1 MPLESTL
8 SLSAPAGDTQ
18 PLACAYWLAD
28 TARSRFLFVSAGFE
42 ALWGRPV
49 SALHEDP
56 SRYLAAV
63 HPDDLPLFADQQPP
77 VSGRR
82 QRLFRL
88 RQPDGSYRAV
98 AECTFSMIS
107 PFGGEPRLAGVL
119 FEQPADPALLPEDW
133 LAGRENIV
141 DELAGLYQ
149 RSISN
154 DDNLRHLFAYSAI
167 AVIVLD
173 AEGYVCEWNHE
184 AERLLGWPDSAAL
197 GRPLAALLVP
207 APLQNRFHDWLFAD
221 DGGAMAHTMRPLEI
235 PALHS
240 NGSRVPLELSGWQFV
255 LSGLPYR
262 GITLRDMTRQHVAE
276 QVLYEHMERARML
289 FEFASIAMVVLD
301 HTGVIIDWNIHA
313 EQIFGLHGEHAVG
326 RPLLEVLPLSPDQLP
341 AGLLL
346 GDQGM
351 QLAEATSLEFTL
363 QRDGQLQHVDAS
375 FWPFSS
381 SQQGFIGAF
390 FRDISARRRSEDALR
405 QSEEHYRLVIDNV
418 RDGIVVV
425 QGMRIVLSNPRA
437 AEISGYSIAELAE
450 VDFASLIHPDDQGR
464 VLDMHRRRVGGEQ
477 VEARDD
483 LRVVNKNGEVRWVDS
498 GVVLIEWHGRQ
509 AALVF
514 FTDITH
520 RKRLEKDLTSTLRER
535 ESILDNTIAGMAFV
549 DGQGFVRWVNS
560 TAAELF
566 QTTPERMQGGSL
578 ERYYDVQ
585 QDFLRTT
592 RDARQAFAE
601 GRAYATE
608 MRMRTACGQ
617 LLWVQLS
624 GKPINPEQ
632 VAQGTVWVMM
642 DISRRKELE
651 FELLRTHTER
661 EAILQSALVGM
672 AFVTNRRLLWIN
684 RTFSLL
690 LGYSEAELIGKSSRI
705 YFRSDEEFD
714 SFGRDAYGCLAGGQI
729 FTTERQLQ
737 TKSGKLIWVQMNGTS
752 IVKSQP
758 DKGTIWT
765 LVDVSERHAAE
776 QEIRDALAKQQELNV
791 LKSRFVSMT
800 SHEFRTPLATVLSS
814 AELLR
819 HYHDRLPPERREALL
834 ESIQTSVQRMTD
846 MLDNILLIGRVE
858 AERVEF
864 VPQPLDVARFCQ
876 SLVQEVS
883 HASHARGEE
892 VLASVVMEMALPQ
905 PVLPLDE
912 KLLREILGNL
922 LSNAFKY
929 SPQGGEIRFS
939 AYCDGN
945 EIVFDVQDQ
954 GIGIPPEDL
963 PQLFDA
969 FHRAQNV
976 GPIPGTGL
984 GLCIVRKSVELHH
997 GQITVSSEQGRG
1009 TQFCVRLPVQEQ
1021 QKGRPA

>member
-1 MPLESTL
+1 MPLQS
-8 SLSAPAGDTQ
+8 SLPAIASANQSLGADT
-18 PLACAYWLAD
+18 AYWLAD
-28 TARSRFLFVSAGFE
+28 MARSRFLYMSAGFE
-42 ALWGRPV
+42 VLWGCPL
-49 SALHEDP
+49 AQLHQDP
-56 SRYLAAV
+56 ACYLHAI
-63 HPDDLPLFADQQPP
+63 HPDDLARFGLGQAT
-77 VSGRR
+77 VSGRQQR
-82 QRLFRL
+82 QFRV
-88 RQPDGSYRAV
+88 RQPDGSFRLLG
-98 AECTFSMIS
+98 ECTFTMIS
-107 PFGGEPRLAGVL
+107 PFGGEPRLAGVV
-119 FEQPADPALLPEDW
+119 FELPACAADPAQDW
-133 LAGRENIV
+133 LAGREHIV
-141 DELAGLYQ
+141 DELAELYQ
-149 RSISN
+149 RSITN
-154 DDNLRHLFAYSAI
+154 DDNLRQLFAHSAI
-167 AVIVLD
+167 AVVVLD
-173 AEGYVCEWNHE
+173 AEGFVCEWNAE
-184 AERLLGWPDSAAL
+184 AERLLGWHDSATL
-197 GRPLAALLVP
+197 GRPLSALIVP
-207 APLQNRFHDWLFAD
+207 PQLQKRFHDWLFAD
-221 DGGAMAHTMRPLEI
+221 SQQALAHTMRPLEL
-235 PALHS
+235 PALHA

-276 QVLYEHMERARML
+276 QVLYEHMERARKL

-301 HTGVIIDWNIHA
+301 HTGTIIDWNIHC
-313 EQIFGLHGEHAVG
+313 ERIFGLRGEHAVG
-326 RPLLEVLPLSPDQLP
+326 QPLLDVLQLGPDQLP
-341 AGLLL
+341 SGLRLSDEGL
-346 GDQGM
+346 
-351 QLAEATSLEFTL
+351 QLAGETSLEFIR
-363 QRDGQLQHVDAS
+363 QRPEGPQHIEAS

-390 FRDISARRRSEDALR
+390 LRDVSARKAAVNALR

-425 QGMRIVLSNPRA
+425 QGMRIVLANPRA
-437 AEISGYSIAELAE
+437 CDISGYCADELAAL
-450 VDFASLIHPDDQGR
+450 DFATLIHPDDRER
-464 VLDMHRRRVGGEQ
+464 VLGAHQRRTQGQQ
-477 VEARDD
+477 VDARDD
-483 LRVVNKNGEVRWVDS
+483 LRVVTKEGNVRWVDS
-498 GVVLIEWHGRQ
+498 GVVMIEWHGSP

-514 FTDITH
+514 FTDITR
-520 RKRLEKDLTSTLRER
+520 RKGLEEDLTSTLRER
-535 ESILDNTIAGMAFV
+535 ESILDNSIAGMAFV
-549 DGQGFVRWVNS
+549 DGQGFVRWVNR

-578 ERYYDVQ
+578 ERYYDNQ
-585 QDFLRTT
+585 PDFLRTS
-592 RDARQAFAE
+592 REARQAFAG
-601 GRAYATE
+601 GRAYVSE

-632 VAQGTVWVMM
+632 PGQGTVWVMM

-684 RTFSLL
+684 RTFSNL
-690 LGYSEAELIGKSSRI
+690 LGYSEEELIGKSSRI
-705 YFRSDEEFD
+705 YFRSDEDFD
-714 SFGRDAYGCLAGGQI
+714 SFGRDAYGSLAAGHI

-737 TKSGKLIWVQMNGTS
+737 TKSGKQIWVQMNGTS

-758 DKGTIWT
+758 EKGTIWT

-776 QEIRDALAKQQELNV
+776 QEIRDALSRQQELNV

-819 HYHDRLPPERREALL
+819 HYEQRLTPERRDELL
-834 ESIQTSVQRMTD
+834 QTIQLSVQRMTD

-858 AERVEF
+858 AERVAF
-864 VPQPLDVARFCQ
+864 VPRQLDLPRFCHN
-876 SLVQEVS
+876 LIQEVRR
-883 HASHARGEE
+883 ASQARGDV
-892 VLASVVMEMALPQ
+892 VLAEVELDIQLPE
-905 PVLPLDE
+905 PVLALDE

-929 SPQGGEIRFS
+929 SPDGGQIRF
-939 AYCDGN
+939 GVRQQGQQV
-945 EIVFDVQDQ
+945 VFDVQDH

-976 GPIPGTGL
+976 GTIPGTGL

-997 GQITVSSEQGRG
+997 GEISVSSEPGHG
-1009 TQFCVRLPVQEQ
+1009 THFSVRLPLQDER
-1021 QKGRPA
+1021 KGGAT

>member
-28 TARSRFLFVSAGFE
+28 TARSRFLFVSSGFE

-56 SRYLAAV
+56 SRYLASV
-63 HPDDLPLFADQQPP
+63 HPDDLAQFADTQPAA
-77 VSGRR
+77 SGRR

-119 FEQPADPALLPEDW
+119 FEQPADPAQLPEDW
-133 LAGRENIV
+133 LAGRESIV

-173 AEGYVCEWNHE
+173 AEGYVCEWNRE

-207 APLQNRFHDWLFAD
+207 APLHNRFHDWLFSD
-221 DGGAMAHTMRPLEI
+221 DGGAMAQTMRPLEI

-313 EQIFGLHGEHAVG
+313 EQIFGLHGEQAVG
-326 RPLLEVLPLSPDQLP
+326 RPLLEVLPLSPEQLP

-483 LRVVNKNGEVRWVDS
+483 LRVVNKNGEVRWVD
-498 GVVLIEWHGRQ
+498 
-509 AALVF
+509 
-514 FTDITH
+514 
-520 RKRLEKDLTSTLRER
+520 
-535 ESILDNTIAGMAFV
+535 
-549 DGQGFVRWVNS
+549 
-560 TAAELF
+560 
-566 QTTPERMQGGSL
+566 
-578 ERYYDVQ
+578 
-585 QDFLRTT
+585 
-592 RDARQAFAE
+592 
-601 GRAYATE
+601 
-608 MRMRTACGQ
+608 
-617 LLWVQLS
+617 
-624 GKPINPEQ
+624 
-632 VAQGTVWVMM
+632 
-642 DISRRKELE
+642 
-651 FELLRTHTER
+651 
-661 EAILQSALVGM
+661 
-672 AFVTNRRLLWIN
+672 
-684 RTFSLL
+684 
-690 LGYSEAELIGKSSRI
+690 
-705 YFRSDEEFD
+705 
-714 SFGRDAYGCLAGGQI
+714 
-729 FTTERQLQ
+729 
-737 TKSGKLIWVQMNGTS
+737 
-752 IVKSQP
+752 
-758 DKGTIWT
+758 
-765 LVDVSERHAAE
+765 
-776 QEIRDALAKQQELNV
+776 
-791 LKSRFVSMT
+791 
-800 SHEFRTPLATVLSS
+800 
-814 AELLR
+814 
-819 HYHDRLPPERREALL
+819 
-834 ESIQTSVQRMTD
+834 
-846 MLDNILLIGRVE
+846 
-858 AERVEF
+858 
-864 VPQPLDVARFCQ
+864 
-876 SLVQEVS
+876 
-883 HASHARGEE
+883 
-892 VLASVVMEMALPQ
+892 
-905 PVLPLDE
+905 
-912 KLLREILGNL
+912 
-922 LSNAFKY
+922 
-929 SPQGGEIRFS
+929 
-939 AYCDGN
+939 
-945 EIVFDVQDQ
+945 
-954 GIGIPPEDL
+954 
-963 PQLFDA
+963 
-969 FHRAQNV
+969 
-976 GPIPGTGL
+976 
-984 GLCIVRKSVELHH
+984 
-997 GQITVSSEQGRG
+997 
-1009 TQFCVRLPVQEQ
+1009 
-1021 QKGRPA
+1021 

>member
-1 MPLESTL
+1 MPLESPL
-8 SLSAPAGDTQ
+8 SSPALLPAALVTDT
-18 PLACAYWLAD
+18 AYWLAD
-28 TARSRFLFVSAGFE
+28 MGRSRFLFMSPGFE
-42 ALWGRPV
+42 ALWGC
-49 SALHEDP
+49 SLASLHEQP
-56 SRYLAAV
+56 ARYLQAI
-63 HPDDLPLFADQQPP
+63 HPDDLAVFGHGQPLAGGRQQ
-77 VSGRR
+77 RC
-82 QRLFRL
+82 FRV
-88 RQPDGSYRAV
+88 RQPDGSYRRIG
-98 AECTFSMIS
+98 ECTFTMIS
-107 PFGGEPRLAGVL
+107 PFGGEPRLAGVA
-119 FEQPADPALLPEDW
+119 FALPDDDATLGGDW
-133 LAGRENIV
+133 LAGKEGIV
-141 DELAGLYQ
+141 DELAELYQ
-149 RSISN
+149 RSITN
-154 DDNLRHLFAYSAI
+154 DDNLRHLFAHSAI

-173 AEGYVCEWNHE
+173 AEGYVCEWNAE
-184 AERLLGWPDSAAL
+184 AERLLGWRDNAAL
-197 GRPLAALLVP
+197 GRQLSALIVP
-207 APLQNRFHDWLFAD
+207 PQLQNRFHDWLFAD
-221 DGGAMAHTMRPLEI
+221 GSDALAHSMRPLEM
-235 PALHS
+235 PAVHA

-301 HTGVIIDWNIHA
+301 HTGTIIDWNIHA
-313 EQIFGLHGEHAVG
+313 EQIFGLRGENAVG
-326 RPLLEVLPLSPDQLP
+326 RPLLDVLQLGPDQLP
-341 AGLLL
+341 PGLSV
-346 GDQGM
+346 GDNGL
-351 QLAEATSLEFTL
+351 QLAAEASLEFVL
-363 QRDGQLQHVDAS
+363 QRADGPQHVDAS

-390 FRDISARRRSEDALR
+390 FRDVTARKTAVNALR
-405 QSEEHYRLVIDNV
+405 ESEEHYRLVIDNV

-437 AEISGYSIAELAE
+437 CEISGYQADELAAL
-450 VDFASLIHPDDQGR
+450 DFASLIHPDDRDR
-464 VLDMHRRRVGGEQ
+464 VLGAHQRRSQGEQ
-477 VEARDD
+477 VDARDD
-483 LRVVNKNGEVRWVDS
+483 LRVLTKQGEERWVDS
-498 GVVLIEWHGRQ
+498 GVVMIEWHGRT

-514 FTDITH
+514 FTDITR
-520 RKRLEKDLTSTLRER
+520 RKRLEDDLTRTLRER
-535 ESILDNTIAGMAFV
+535 ESILDNSIAGMAFV
-549 DGQGFVRWVNS
+549 DGQGFVRWVNR

-578 ERYYDVQ
+578 ERYYDIQ

-592 RDARQAFAE
+592 RDARQAFAA
-601 GRAYATE
+601 GRAFASE

-632 VAQGTVWVMM
+632 PGQGTVWVMM

-651 FELLRTHTER
+651 FELMRTHTER

-684 RTFSLL
+684 RTFSTL
-690 LGYSEAELIGKSSRI
+690 LGYSEEELIGKSSRI
-705 YFRSDEEFD
+705 YFRSDEDFD
-714 SFGRDAYGCLAGGQI
+714 NFGRDAYGSLAAGNI
-729 FTTERQLQ
+729 FATERQLQ
-737 TKSGKLIWVQMNGTS
+737 TKSGKQIWVQMNGTS
-752 IVKSQP
+752 IVKGQP

-765 LVDVSERHAAE
+765 LVDVSERHFAE

-819 HYHDRLPPERREALL
+819 HYRDRLTPERRDELL
-834 ESIQTSVQRMTD
+834 DTIQISVQRMTD

-864 VPQPLDVARFCQ
+864 VPQPLDVARFCRH
-876 SLVQEVS
+876 LVQEVS
-883 HASHARGEE
+883 QASQARGDV
-892 VLASVVMEMALPQ
+892 VLASVEMDIDLAQ
-905 PVLPLDE
+905 PCLPLDE

-929 SPQGGEIRFS
+929 SPDGGVIRF
-939 AYCDGN
+939 AARQQDAKV
-945 EIVFDVQDQ
+945 VFDVQDQ

-976 GPIPGTGL
+976 GAIPGTGL

-997 GQITVSSEQGRG
+997 GEISVTSQPGAG
-1009 TQFCVRLPVQEQ
+1009 THFRVQLPLLAP
-1021 QKGRPA
+1021 QKGGGA

>member
-1 MPLESTL
+1 MSRTTPSVAVNPPDIRLN
-8 SLSAPAGDTQ
+8 GDV
-18 PLACAYWLAD
+18 AYWLAD
-28 TARSRFLFVSAGFE
+28 TARSRFLYMSAGFE
-42 ALWGRPV
+42 PLWGC
-49 SALHEDP
+49 SLAQLHEQP
-56 SRYLAAV
+56 ARYLQAI
-63 HPDDLPLFADQQPP
+63 HPDDLTRFSQGQASA
-77 VSGRR
+77 SGRQ
-82 QRLFRL
+82 QRHFRV
-88 RQPDGSYRAV
+88 RQPDGSYRLV
-98 AECTFSMIS
+98 GECTFTMIS
-107 PFGGEPRLAGVL
+107 PFGGEPRLAGVAFDL
-119 FEQPADPALLPEDW
+119 HAGPADPDADW
-133 LAGRENIV
+133 LQGREGIV
-141 DELAGLYQ
+141 DELAELYQ
-149 RSISN
+149 RSITN
-154 DDNLRHLFAYSAI
+154 DDNLRHLFAHSAI

-173 AEGYVCEWNHE
+173 AEGYVCEWNAE
-184 AERLLGWPDSAAL
+184 AERLLGWRDHAAL
-197 GRPLAALLVP
+197 GRSLSALIVP
-207 APLQNRFHDWLFAD
+207 PPLQARFRDWLFCDSKPAL
-221 DGGAMAHTMRPLEI
+221 AHSMQPLEL
-235 PALHS
+235 PALHA

-255 LSGLPYR
+255 LSGLSYR
-262 GITLRDMTRQHVAE
+262 GITLRDMTRQRVAE

-301 HTGVIIDWNIHA
+301 HTGTIIDWNIHA
-313 EQIFGLHGEHAVG
+313 ERIFGLRGENAVG
-326 RPLLEVLPLSPDQLP
+326 QLLLDVLQLGPDQLP
-341 AGLLL
+341 PGLCV
-346 GDQGM
+346 GDEGL
-351 QLAEATSLEFTL
+351 QLAAETSLEFVR
-363 QRDGQLQHVDAS
+363 QGPDGLQHIEAS

-390 FRDISARRRSEDALR
+390 FRDVSAGKAAVNALR

-425 QGMRIVLSNPRA
+425 QGMRIVLANPRA
-437 AEISGYSIAELAE
+437 CDISGYRAEELAQL
-450 VDFASLIHPDDQGR
+450 DFASLIHPDDRER
-464 VLDMHRRRVGGEQ
+464 VLATHQRRRLGEP

-483 LRVVNKNGEVRWVDS
+483 LRVVNKEGDVRWVDS
-498 GVVLIEWHGRQ
+498 GVVMIEWHGQ
-509 AALVF
+509 PAALVF
-514 FTDITH
+514 FTDITR
-520 RKRLEKDLTSTLRER
+520 RKGLEEDLTNSLRER
-535 ESILDNTIAGMAFV
+535 ESILDNNIAGMAFV
-549 DGQGFVRWVNS
+549 DGQGFVRWVNR

-578 ERYYDVQ
+578 ERYYDLQ
-585 QDFLRTT
+585 HDYLKTSRE
-592 RDARQAFAE
+592 ARCAFGD

-624 GKPINPEQ
+624 GKPINPDQ
-632 VAQGTVWVMM
+632 ASQGTVWVMM

-684 RTFSLL
+684 RTFSNL
-690 LGYSEAELIGKSSRI
+690 LGYGEEELIGKSSRI
-705 YFRSDEEFD
+705 YFRSDEDFD
-714 SFGRDAYGCLAGGQI
+714 SFGRDAYGSLAAGQI

-758 DKGTIWT
+758 EKGTIWT

-819 HYHDRLPPERREALL
+819 HYEQRLTPARRDELL
-834 ESIQTSVQRMTD
+834 QTIQISVQRMTD
-846 MLDNILLIGRVE
+846 MLDSILLIGRVE
-858 AERVEF
+858 AERVAF
-864 VPQPLDVARFCQ
+864 VPRHLELPRFCEN
-876 SLVQEVS
+876 LVQEVRC
-883 HASHARGEE
+883 ACQARGDVVMAEVE
-892 VLASVVMEMALPQ
+892 LDIQLPEPVLA
-905 PVLPLDE
+905 LDE

-929 SPQGGEIRFS
+929 SPDGGQIRFS
-939 AYCDGN
+939 VRQQGQQV
-945 EIVFDVQDQ
+945 VFDVQDH
-954 GIGIPPEDL
+954 GIGIPAADL

-976 GPIPGTGL
+976 GTIPGTGL

-997 GQITVSSEQGRG
+997 GEITVSSEPGLG
-1009 TQFCVRLPVQEQ
+1009 THFSVRLPLQAGH
-1021 QKGRPA
+1021 KGA

>member
-1 MPLESTL
+1 MSLESL
-8 SLSAPAGDTQ
+8 PSVSLAMGQSPQA
-18 PLACAYWLAD
+18 ACAYWLAD
-28 TARSRFLFVSAGFE
+28 MARSRFLFMSPGFE
-42 ALWGRPV
+42 ALWGRPL
-49 SALHEDP
+49 SELHEDP
-56 SRYLAAV
+56 ALYLAAI
-63 HPDDLPLFADQQPP
+63 HPDDRVQAPAAM
-77 VSGRR
+77 SGRQ
-82 QRLFRL
+82 QRLLRL
-88 RQPDGSYRAV
+88 RQPDGSYRSV
-98 AECTFSMIS
+98 AESTFTMIS

-119 FEQPADPALLPEDW
+119 TLPPADLAQLPQDW
-133 LAGRENIV
+133 LAGQEAIV
-141 DELAGLYQ
+141 DELAELYQ
-149 RSISN
+149 RSIAN
-154 DDNLRHLFAYSAI
+154 DDNLRHLFAHSAI

-173 AEGYVCEWNHE
+173 AEGYVCEWNRE
-184 AERLLGWPDSAAL
+184 AERLLGWPDSAVL
-197 GRPLAALLVP
+197 GRPLAAMIVP
-207 APLQNRFHDWLFAD
+207 PQLQNRYHEWLFRHSGEAL
-221 DGGAMAHTMRPLEI
+221 AHTMRPLEI

-240 NGSRVPLELSGWQFV
+240 NGSRVPLELSGWQFM
-255 LSGLPYR
+255 LSGLAYR

-301 HTGVIIDWNIHA
+301 HTGTIIDWNTHA
-313 EQIFGLHGEHAVG
+313 EQIFGLRGEHAIG
-326 RPLLEVLPLSPDQLP
+326 RALTDVLQLTPAQLP
-341 AGLLL
+341 DGLSLN
-346 GDQGM
+346 GQGM
-351 QLAEATSLEFTL
+351 SLSEETSLEFTL
-363 QRDGQLQHVDAS
+363 QRDGRLQHVDAS

-390 FRDISARRRSEDALR
+390 FRDVSARKAGEDALR

-437 AEISGYSIAELAE
+437 CEISGYSVDELARL
-450 VDFASLIHPDDQGR
+450 DFASLIHPDDQAR
-464 VLDMHRRRVGGEQ
+464 VLELHRRRVAGEQ
-477 VEARDD
+477 RDTRDD
-483 LRVVNKNGEVRWVDS
+483 LRVVSKSGEVRWVDS

-549 DGQGFVRWVNS
+549 DGQGFVRWVNR

-592 RDARQAFAE
+592 RDALQDFVQ
-601 GRAYATE
+601 GRTYATE

-632 VAQGTVWVMM
+632 IGQGTVWVMM
-642 DISRRKELE
+642 DISRRKDLE
-651 FELLRTHTER
+651 FELMRTHTER

-690 LGYSEAELIGKSSRI
+690 LGYSEEELMGMSSRI

-714 SFGRDAYGCLAGGQI
+714 SFGRDAYGSLAAGNI
-729 FTTERQLQ
+729 FTAERQLQ
-737 TKSGKLIWVQMNGTS
+737 TKSGKLIWVQMNGSS
-752 IVKSQP
+752 IVKGQP

-819 HYHDRLPPERREALL
+819 HYHDRLPPERREELL
-834 ESIQTSVQRMTD
+834 TAIHTSVQRMTD

-864 VPQPLDVARFCQ
+864 VPRPLDVARFCRL
-876 SLVQEVS
+876 LVQEVS
-883 HASHARGEE
+883 QAAHARGDD
-892 VLASVVMEMALPQ
+892 VLASVSMQVDLPQ
-905 PVLPLDE
+905 PVLLLDE

-929 SPQGGEIRFS
+929 SPQGGEITFS
-939 AYCDGN
+939 AHCQGQ
-945 EIVFDVQDQ
+945 EVVFEVRDQ

-997 GQITVSSEQGRG
+997 GDISVRSEQGRG
-1009 TQFCVRLPVQEQ
+1009 THFCVRLPLQVQT
-1021 QKGRPA
+1021 KGLSA